1 MFRGL
6 EKTAQAIV
14 DLVGHAGG
22 ELAQHRVFFLVGETR
37 GKF

>member
-14 DLVGHAGG
+14 DLGHAGG
-22 ELAQHRVFFLVGETR
+22 ELAQHRVFLLVGETR
-37 GKF
+37 GEF